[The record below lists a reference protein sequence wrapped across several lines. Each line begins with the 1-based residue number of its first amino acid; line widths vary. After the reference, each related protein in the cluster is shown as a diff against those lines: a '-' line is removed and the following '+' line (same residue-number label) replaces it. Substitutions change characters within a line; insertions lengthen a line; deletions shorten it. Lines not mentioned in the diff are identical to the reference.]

1 MNVNRSS
8 EQTKQYLD
16 FSSTGS
22 GTHSFNYQDIS
33 VSVEGKIGIS
43 SIGSE
48 TFEAQIQPIF
58 RGSVTSVHLSNQG
71 VGYGSSEIVNFNRP
85 PTVRLVSGKNAQLS
99 PIISNGEITDVII
112 LNGGTLYNSSPDLT
126 VTGDGIGAVLTPILS
141 DGVLTSVK
149 VVSGGAG
156 YTDAETSITIGFP
169 GAEQNYLQIS
179 KTGEPIYSRNIL
191 MDILMMMV
199 LLDLVLT
206 IIMDHNTLTYTHQEV

>member
-1 MNVNRSS
+1 MTKVDDNNFKLSRVGLGSTNKDYYY
-8 EQTKQYLD
+8 QTRQYLE

-85 PTVRLVSGKNAQLS
+85 PTVRLVSGKKC
-99 PIISNGEITDVII
+99 PV
-112 LNGGTLYNSSPDLT
+112 
-126 VTGDGIGAVLTPILS
+126 VT
-141 DGVLTSVK
+141 
-149 VVSGGAG
+149 
-156 YTDAETSITIGFP
+156 
-169 GAEQNYLQIS
+169 NYF
-179 KTGEPIYSRNIL
+179 KWC
-191 MDILMMMV
+191 
-199 LLDLVLT
+199 
-206 IIMDHNTLTYTHQEV
+206 DHGCYYLEWWNFI